1 MSGPNWIHGTL
12 FNPLIPIAKAS
23 NSRLTFPDEAS
34 RIIYNSSGKAL
45 PSDTSRLL
53 YNRIWKY
60 AEEAIEYSA
69 NPGESI
75 PPAWSMY
82 DFCLARI
89 SEDESLDLESKF
101 IALQLVDL
109 LTTFTAVNV
118 KKQSLRHYQI
128 EAGIP
133 VRPLL
138 LC

>member
-1 MSGPNWIHGTL
+1 M
-12 FNPLIPIAKAS
+12 
-23 NSRLTFPDEAS
+23 
-34 RIIYNSSGKAL
+34 IYTSFGKAL

-75 PPAWSMY
+75 PAEWSMY

-109 LTTFTAVNV
+109 LTTFTAVSV
-118 KKQSLRHYQI
+118 RKQSLRHYRI